1 MQPCRP
7 FFPSSGCE
15 RDLTSIKLQTEV
27 GVEAAPCVPSCRRVR
42 ETFLGGTQVALFCF
56 LASQKDIKVEM
67 FVCLCV
73 CVWSKLML

>member
-1 MQPCRP
+1 MSAF

-42 ETFLGGTQVALFCF
+42 RNTGGYFF
-56 LASQKDIKVEM
+56 SSQKDIKVEM
-67 FVCLCV
+67 RQMFVCVEQTDALNQR
-73 CVWSKLML
+73 L